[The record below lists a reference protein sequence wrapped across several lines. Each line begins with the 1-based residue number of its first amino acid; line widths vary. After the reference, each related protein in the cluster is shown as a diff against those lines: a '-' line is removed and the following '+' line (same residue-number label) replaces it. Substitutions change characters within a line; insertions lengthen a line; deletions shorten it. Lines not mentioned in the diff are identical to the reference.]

1 MLAGHAHLLQMSD
14 GSVLATTKRGR
25 DWDLAHSSVSD
36 TIKRARDEVTNYM
49 DLTARGGHDPP
60 PKRPTEHLTQQLRVL
75 EARGPANTAPRPDN
89 QFGDQCVVPAFTQIE
104 KIRKVTDLCEYIAI
118 TEPREQAAAATAISF
133 ARRRQVQTREAQAVL
148 KRLREEK
155 QEEERAA
162 EDARQAEEEA
172 RLRAA
177 EAARLEEAR
186 LAAESPETKQC
197 RLLFAEIVRRNR
209 SQLCPCPSPLL
220 LPLSRLTNGPPQD
233 EDGGGTLDREEIRKL
248 AKRLGKRLTES
259 KLDEAMGEMDSD
271 ASGEVD
277 FDVRQHYRQ

>member
-1 MLAGHAHLLQMSD
+1 
-14 GSVLATTKRGR
+14 
-25 DWDLAHSSVSD
+25 
-36 TIKRARDEVTNYM
+36 
-49 DLTARGGHDPP
+49 
-60 PKRPTEHLTQQLRVL
+60 
-75 EARGPANTAPRPDN
+75 
-89 QFGDQCVVPAFTQIE
+89 VPAFTQIE

-162 EDARQAEEEA
+162 EEARQVIPTPSHVLDRISPIFCPVFSRFLRVFTASPRRFQRAASRNPGPRNGGTSTKTRELRPSFDAPDANQRINWQAEEEA

-220 LPLSRLTNGPPQD
+220 LPLSRLTIGPPQD

>member
-1 MLAGHAHLLQMSD
+1 MRKHHTRGSAPASAFQLSVSSVLAGHAHLLQMSD

-60 PKRPTEHLTQQLRVL
+60 PKRPTEHLTHQLRVL

-162 EDARQAEEEA
+162 EEARQAAEEA

-209 SQLCPCPSPLL
+209 S
-220 LPLSRLTNGPPQD
+220 LSFARIPPPPLTNG
-233 EDGGGTLDREEIRKL
+233 RHRM
-248 AKRLGKRLTES
+248 RTEVVRWIVRRS
-259 KLDEAMGEMDSD
+259 
-271 ASGEVD
+271 ASLRSG
-277 FDVRQHYRQ
+277 

>member
-1 MLAGHAHLLQMSD
+1 M
-14 GSVLATTKRGR
+14 
-25 DWDLAHSSVSD
+25 AHSSVSD

-60 PKRPTEHLTQQLRVL
+60 PKRPTEHLTHQLRVL

-162 EDARQAEEEA
+162 EEARQAAEEA

-209 SQLCPCPSPLL
+209 SQLCPCPSSPLDKWT
-220 LPLSRLTNGPPQD
+220 SQD